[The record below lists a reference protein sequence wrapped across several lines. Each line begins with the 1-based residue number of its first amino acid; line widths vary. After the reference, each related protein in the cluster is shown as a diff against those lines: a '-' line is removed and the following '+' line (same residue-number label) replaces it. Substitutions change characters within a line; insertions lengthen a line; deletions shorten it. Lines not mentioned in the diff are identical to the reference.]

1 MRSFTRDSEK
11 ASYSRS
17 KHGSFSDE
25 AAFKSPGESKRRWR
39 RRCCWLLIG
48 LVVLLVVLFLAGLI
62 TWLVVKPTYPA
73 LTIDDIA
80 IHSVKVYY

>member
-1 MRSFTRDSEK
+1 MNSFTRDSEK

-25 AAFKSPGESKRRWR
+25 AFKSPGESKRKWR

-48 LVVLLVVLFLAGLI
+48 LAVLIVVLFFAGLI
-62 TWLVVKPTYPA
+62 TWLVVKPTYPH
-73 LTIDDIA
+73 LTIADIA
-80 IHSVKVYY
+80 IHSVKVYYY

>member
-17 KHGSFSDE
+17 KHGSFNDE
-25 AAFKSPGESKRRWR
+25 AFNSPGGSKRKWR
-39 RRCCWLLIG
+39 RRCCWMLIG

-62 TWLVVKPTYPA
+62 TWLVVKPTYPV
-73 LTIDDIA
+73 LTIQDIA